1 MSIIY
6 LSLSY
11 LLFQNTVRT
20 CTHTCVRFLRSHEEA
35 YSQSTYLV
43 KTLSVTVVIGGTFH
57 TLKRCISYFYSS
69 VTKNRISPKKE
80 GCQTF
85 NGYVNVSLKQH

>member
-6 LSLSY
+6 LSLSH

-20 CTHTCVRFLRSHEEA
+20 CTYTCVRFLRSHEEA
-35 YSQSTYLV
+35 YSQSTYLA

-57 TLKRCISYFYSS
+57 TLKRCISFFYSS
-69 VTKNRISPKKE
+69 VTKNIIE
-80 GCQTF
+80 
-85 NGYVNVSLKQH
+85 YHLKRKDVKLLMAMLMFL